1 MPLHSQIGKAIHIYE
16 EVRWG
21 RIDEMAFSIFLI
33 AISLSL
39 DAFGVG
45 ITYGIRKVRIPLVSK
60 LVICI
65 MSVLYSGLALI
76 AGKAIYGILP
86 PAASRITGAAILTS
100 MGAFIILQAV
110 LKKGESTVEKSC
122 AEEKKTLLEIAVKSL
137 GITIQVIRNPD
148 EGDIDRSG
156 TIDIREALLLG
167 LALSVDAIGVGIG
180 SALAGIGSLLIPFAA
195 GVFQMLL
202 LYAGTR
208 LGTRLGNSS
217 RINKKLLSVM
227 PGILLIAMAFIRIR

>member
-1 MPLHSQIGKAIHIYE
+1 MI
-16 EVRWG
+16 
-21 RIDEMAFSIFLI
+21 FSILLI

-60 LVICI
+60 LVICF

-76 AGKAIYGILP
+76 AGKAVYGILP
-86 PAASRITGAAILTS
+86 PQASRIAGTVILAS
-100 MGAFIILQAV
+100 MGVFIILQTV
-110 LKKGESTVEKSC
+110 LKKGESVAGKPRQDEKR
-122 AEEKKTLLEIAVKSL
+122 TLLKIAVKSL

-156 TIDIREALLLG
+156 IIDIREALLLG

-180 SALAGIGSLLIPFAA
+180 SALAGLGSLWIPFAA
-195 GVFQMLL
+195 GIFQMLL
-202 LYAGTR
+202 LYAGTCLGAR
-208 LGTRLGNSS
+208 LSESS
-217 RINKKLLSVM
+217 RLNKTVLSVV
-227 PGILLIAMAFIRIR
+227 PGILLISMALIRIR